1 MDGMETD
8 SRDIY
13 TGNDYRFD
21 VKNEQ
26 EDSIIDNSL
35 LFVLTI
41 WENGDPFVKVS
52 IWKGSFV

>member
-13 TGNDYRFD
+13 TGNEYGFD

-26 EDSIIDNSL
+26 EDSITDNSL
-35 LFVLTI
+35 LSVLTI

-52 IWKGSFV
+52 IWKGSFG